1 MAAFKRKIFY
11 LSGFDPRGARFYH
24 QLHAE
29 QAELFN
35 RNAGTQISVGKR
47 RREPPNSA
55 AWTVTEARDDVET
68 DYVFLGWDD
77 VVRTHWV
84 KNPIALLKRSV
95 AAYWNFTRLLDW
107 PIVRTFPFGVRFAFY
122 YPGVSTIL
130 LPILFGIL
138 LWLPAAAW
146 LGWRWGLLAAG
157 LIGLAVA
164 LFVVRKI
171 QGFWLL
177 RFIIFNDTL
186 AGDRLPADV
195 DERMA
200 AFADQIRASFD
211 EPWDEILFV
220 THSNGSIMAVPIMER
235 LLQAGAIPD
244 HFSLVTLG
252 SCIALIGNRKDS
264 KRFHALLETVGQGDF
279 RWLDIGSI
287 TDGACIAGIDP
298 CISCARPALV
308 QILRSRQL
316 SGAPAQQVR
325 DAFRLSADLR
335 PGIAPRLY
343 RDRFGRPAAR
353 PVDRGVQGGKQCL
366 TRPIARRCSRRPTPF
381 RTRAR
386 HRWSSAS

>member
-1 MAAFKRKIFY
+1 MPAFKRKIFY

-24 QLHAE
+24 QLYAE
-29 QAELFN
+29 QAEAFN
-35 RNAGTQISVGKR
+35 HTAGTAITVGKR

-55 AWTVTEARDDVET
+55 AWTIRDESSEVET

-77 VVRTHWV
+77 VVRAHWV
-84 KNPIALLKRSV
+84 KNPLALLKRSLT
-95 AAYWNFTRLLDW
+95 AYWNFTRLLDW

-138 LWLPAAAW
+138 LWLPFGAL
-146 LGWRWGLLAAG
+146 LGWRWGLLAAAA
-157 LIGLAVA
+157 IGVAVA
-164 LFVVRKI
+164 MFVVNKI

-195 DERMA
+195 DQRMA
-200 AFADQIRASFD
+200 EFADQIRASFD
-211 EPWDEILFV
+211 EDWDEILFV
-220 THSNGSIMAVPIMER
+220 THSNGSIMAVPIIER
-235 LLQAGAIPD
+235 LLANGGGTLPD
-244 HFSLVTLG
+244 NFSLVTLG

-298 CISCARPALV
+298 CISCARPRRARLF
-308 QILRSRQL
+308 QTSPRWFKYCDPASYQARRRNKYETHFDYLRTFDRISPL
-316 SGAPAQQVR
+316 DYIA
-325 DAFRLSADLR
+325 LSA
-335 PGIAPRLY
+335 G
-343 RDRFGRPAAR
+343 
-353 PVDRGVQGGKQCL
+353 
-366 TRPIARRCSRRPTPF
+366 ARRLD
-381 RTRAR
+381 
-386 HRWSSAS
+386 ASIEAFKAENDV